1 MTEVDD
7 GWVEL
12 PAVHDPIVRTRF
24 DKKKPSPDERDRE

>member
-1 MTEVDD
+1 MVEVDD

-24 DKKKPSPDERDRE
+24 EIINPFSS

>member
-12 PAVHDPIVRTRF
+12 SAVHDPIVRTRF
-24 DKKKPSPDERDRE
+24 DKKDFSG